1 MYPKEREK
9 LTELFQGSTHLSVE
23 DFKPQSIQEEAE
35 YIVSS
40 LTKNTDV
47 ILCCLN
53 ELMDED
59 EKDRAKRASRNKS
72 EKKRRDQFNVLIKE
86 LCTMLH
92 GHGHPL
98 KMDKSTILQRTIDFL
113 QKQKEITAQTEA
125 CEIRQD
131 WKPSFLSNE
140 EFTQLM
146 LEALDGFLIALTT
159 DGMIIYVSD
168 SVSSL
173 LGHLPSDLV
182 DQNILNFLPER
193 EHGEVYKML
202 APHILMTEPITP
214 EFFNNDK
221 QVEFCCHLARG
232 SLDPNEPPT
241 YEYVKFVVD
250 FKFFT
255 HVPTSSY
262 NGFESAVARAF
273 RSATEEQ
280 ICLVATVRLV
290 TPQFLKELCNVEEPC
305 EEFTSRHSLEWKFLF
320 LDHRAPPIIGY
331 LPFEVLGTSGYD
343 YYHADDLELL
353 ARCHVH
359 LMQYGKGKS
368 CYYRFLTKGQ
378 QWIWLQTHYYITY
391 HQWNSKPEFIVC
403 THTVVSYAEVR
414 AEKRRDLGLEESA
427 LEIADSSLKIQN
439 TYLDIRQCTN
449 NQEPSRE
456 GVSVSSHSSRRSSH
470 TALSDSASTS
480 SMRHT
485 EASTPSRHSMTLSQQ
500 DMPQIRMASS
510 QSQVVTPQPPA
521 EHITQHHVAQPTIS
535 PQQAQAI
542 MPVCHY
548 PSHLGM
554 VTQLKEQ
561 LEERTRILQADI
573 KTQQQELDVL
583 KEQLQLVQDSNLQMF
598 MQQPIPMGFNNVQ
611 QPDSRRVAR
620 QPGVVARQGLEM
632 GKKSQS
638 MMSSKRFRGSQIT
651 SSHQYVTP
659 NQQHSQNQQHQHPQ
673 QIQQQASQHQ
683 HQQLQQPVSQHQQ
696 IQQAPQHQH
705 QQIQQQASQHQHQQV
720 QQAQQQQQQLQ
731 HQQQIHQLQQQQQ
744 QQHHQQQLQ
753 KQQQQLQKQQHQLQR
768 QQRMMR
774 GNQAQQAAVLQ
785 THSNIVMPLYNNTM
799 MFQQTHPPAAAA
811 AASSRISTDNVDRSQ
826 SSDFTQD
833 RHLRFVQDQQ
843 MRPPSIQMQPI
854 TCSTVIAASPAPA
867 YTHSVMIPP
876 ASFNPSQ
883 TAVHLHHCQQQ
894 PVQPQHLYLQ
904 MQNPESMQ
912 SSQSQRMFQ
921 QPHIP
926 QQNAMGYFLHPQQQN
941 QSGNISDL
949 PEMQLP

>member
-1 MYPKEREK
+1 
-9 LTELFQGSTHLSVE
+9 
-23 DFKPQSIQEEAE
+23 
-35 YIVSS
+35 
-40 LTKNTDV
+40 
-47 ILCCLN
+47 
-53 ELMDED
+53 MDED

-86 LCTMLH
+86 LCTMLQ
-92 GHGHPL
+92 GHGHPV

-193 EHGEVYKML
+193 EHGEVYKLL
-202 APHILMTEPITP
+202 APHMLMTEPATP
-214 EFFNNDK
+214 DFFNSDR

-255 HVPTSSY
+255 HVHTSSY

-273 RSATEEQ
+273 RSGNEEQ

-343 YYHADDLELL
+343 YYHAEDLELL

-359 LMQYGKGKS
+359 LMQCGKGKS

-414 AEKRRDLGLEESA
+414 AERRRDLGLEESA
-427 LEIADSSLKIQN
+427 LELAEPTIKTQN
-439 TYLDIRQCTN
+439 TYIDIRQCTTN
-449 NQEPSRE
+449 PESNRDRL
-456 GVSVSSHSSRRSSH
+456 SVSSHSSRRSSH

-485 EASTPSRHSMTLSQQ
+485 EASTPSRHSLSLSQQ
-500 DMPQIRMASS
+500 DKPQMRIAPNTN
-510 QSQVVTPQPPA
+510 QPVGTPQAPS
-521 EHITQHHVAQPTIS
+521 EHLPQQHIPQPTIP
-535 PQQAQAI
+535 PQQPVLPAYNYPAQ
-542 MPVCHY
+542 
-548 PSHLGM
+548 LGM
-554 VTQLKEQ
+554 VNQLKEQ

-573 KTQQQELDVL
+573 KMQQEELHVIN
-583 KEQLQLVQDSNLQMF
+583 EQLQLVKDSNLQML
-598 MQQPIPMGFNNVQ
+598 MQPPVSMGFNNVQ
-611 QPDSRRVAR
+611 QQPDTRRVSH
-620 QPGVVARQGLEM
+620 QSGGVSM
-632 GKKSQS
+632 DIGKKSQS
-638 MMSSKRFRGSQIT
+638 MMSSKRFCGSQV
-651 SSHQYVTP
+651 HAHRQLVVP
-659 NQQHSQNQQHQHPQ
+659 SQNPQ
-673 QIQQQASQHQ
+673 
-683 HQQLQQPVSQHQQ
+683 QQLQHHPSL
-696 IQQAPQHQH
+696 
-705 QQIQQQASQHQHQQV
+705 QQQHP
-720 QQAQQQQQQLQ
+720 QLQ
-731 HQQQIHQLQQQQQ
+731 HQQQMQQQIQQQQIQKQHHQQHQLQKQQQQQ
-744 QQHHQQQLQ
+744 QQHLQKQQQHLQ
-753 KQQQQLQKQQHQLQR
+753 KQQQQQQHLQKQQQTLQQQQLQQKHQQQLQQHQ
-768 QQRMMR
+768 QQRLMR
-774 GNQAQQAAVLQ
+774 GNQTQQTHLSVQ
-785 THSNIVMPLYNNTM
+785 THSNIVMPLYSNNM
-799 MFQQTHPPAAAA
+799 MFSQSHPAIVSPRLQAD
-811 AASSRISTDNVDRSQ
+811 TGDRQQ
-826 SSDFTQD
+826 SSDYNQD
-833 RHLRFVQDQQ
+833 RHLRLGQDQQ
-843 MRPPSIQMQPI
+843 MLSASLQIQPI
-854 TCSTVIAASPAPA
+854 TCSTVIAAPPAPA
-867 YTHSVMIPP
+867 YTPSVMIPHP
-876 ASFNPSQ
+876 SFTAQQ
-883 TAVHLHHCQQQ
+883 TVHLQHCQQPQ
-894 PVQPQHLYLQ
+894 VQPQQLYLQ
-904 MQNPESMQ
+904 MQTPESLQ
-912 SSQSQRMFQ
+912 GSQTQRIYQ
-921 QPHIP
+921 QPHIQ
-926 QQNAMGYFLHPQQQN
+926 QQNPMGYFIHPQQQN
-941 QSGNISDL
+941 QTGNITDL
-949 PEMQLP
+949 PDI